1 MSSEADAPQGWLT
14 KTLMDINNPFRKL
27 FKEGTFASD
36 MMNLGGGGL
45 VVPGTWLK
53 MMDYVTMEDGHKI
66 SSWDD
71 VWKAAR
77 HFFTTDLND
86 NVEEFV
92 WKYVAPAVASYYGGP
107 YAAAGASYVGN
118 KLSGETDKKAL
129 TSGIMSYGLGS
140 VMEGVGA
147 VSGGE
152 NSISN
157 ILSGEG
163 SVSKVMSEPSV
174 WEKLLS
180 VVDKGFDYSKQQG
193 TTEFGD
199 NEFSYI
205 TGSIGDRLNP
215 NGALAG
221 LGVDMARKR
230 QYQSALQDEA
240 AKTKAQGDSQL
251 SSLKDFLEGK
261 VKFTPADQPGP
272 TSMTVKSGAN
282 GEQIVTTTGT
292 IPQRQQEPWS
302 VNANPAKGTIDVF
315 DKNGKPLPSDKWTPD
330 IRTAYAAAQKA
341 LKNPA
346 GELSVAGVAQ
356 PSNQATGAYSMGRT
370 GSPVEDD
377 TTQLANIIQRFQP
390 AYDKSGNWILSEQ
403 QQRELAAMG
412 IARQED
418 QVAFAKQMATLKQ
431 RMESGGESE
440 LDKALKLARL
450 GRYGRENMIWVD
462 NGNGTYSRVPAN
474 EPTQPGQA
482 PPGVGLKSMLS
493 AEQRVTL
500 QKQGAAAEER
510 ILSGKHKGPK
520 NTLISGVGIQ
530 DLNEYNVTQFELG
543 NPNFFVVNAEDNQ
556 VVRLKPKAGVDV
568 TTLAK
573 DIEVIY
579 KREITPSAALEAITS
594 LPDFTNYFDL
604 EFTDKKVRK

>member
-1 MSSEADAPQGWLT
+1 MSSEENAPKGWLA
-14 KTLMDINNPFRKL
+14 KTLMNINNPARKL

-36 MMNLGGGGL
+36 MMNIGGGFLG
-45 VVPGTWLK
+45 VPGTWLK
-53 MMDYVTMEDGHKI
+53 MADYWTKEDGHKI

-71 VWKAAR
+71 AWKAGR
-77 HFFTTDLND
+77 HFFATDLND
-86 NVEEFV
+86 NVDEFV
-92 WKYVAPAVASYYGGP
+92 WKYVAPLVVSYYAGP
-107 YAAAGASYVGN
+107 AAGGATAYVGN
-118 KLSGETDKKAL
+118 KLSGETDKKAV
-129 TSGIMSYGLGS
+129 TSGLMSYGLGS

-157 ILSGEG
+157 IISGEG
-163 SVSKVMSEPSV
+163 SVNKVMSEPSV

-180 VVDKGFDYSKQQG
+180 TIDKGFDYSKQQG

-199 NEFSYI
+199 NEFAYI
-205 TGSIGDRLNP
+205 TGSIGDKLNP
-215 NGALAG
+215 NGPLAG

-230 QYQSALQDEA
+230 QYQSALQEEA

-251 SSLKDFLEGK
+251 GSLRDFLDGK

-292 IPQRQQEPWS
+292 LPQSQQEPWS
-302 VNANPAKGTIDVF
+302 VSANPAKSTIDVF
-315 DKNGKPLPSDKWTPD
+315 DKNGKPLTSDKWTPD

-346 GELSVAGVAQ
+346 GELSVAGVAP
-356 PSNQATGAYSMGRT
+356 PSNQATGSYSMGRT
-370 GSPVEDD
+370 GHPVEDD

-390 AYDKSGNWILSEQ
+390 THDKSGNWILSEQ

-440 LDKALKLARL
+440 LDRLLKLARL
-450 GRYGRENMIWVD
+450 DKYSQDNLIWVD
-462 NGNGTYSRVPAN
+462 NGNGTYSRVPAD

-482 PPGVGLKSMLS
+482 PPGVGMKRMLS
-493 AEQRVTL
+493 PEERISL

-579 KREITPSAALEAITS
+579 KREITPAAALEAITS